1 MNDMGHNVEIRDG
14 KASFVENGRKH
25 RAWHKLGTVYDRPL
39 TVQEALH
46 GCHADYKVALQPLA
60 VITPDIRREMDYG
73 SVMALQLNNAIV
85 PKYMATMRLDTHKM
99 LGIVTENYGVVQ
111 NEDAFKFIDML
122 VTGKMA
128 DAEHTPVIETAGVLG
143 EGERVFITAK
153 FPEDIIL
160 DNEGNDRVEMYIVF
174 TTSHDGSGAVNCL
187 VTPVRVVCNNTL
199 NLAMKVNSG
208 KLSLRHSR
216 NVMDRL
222 DLRKKENAEFAY
234 KTLGMYDVYKN
245 SLELEFKHLQN
256 IMLAEQDLMR
266 ILAEVT
272 YEDDDLKIYKESK
285 VVYNA
290 EISKSAINRL
300 NRMRDVLEFGV
311 GQNSDDKGSGMW
323 LINGITTYFQ
333 NYANY
338 KSEETKFDNLMKG
351 DATRK
356 LQNAYKLVLSCNK

>member
-1 MNDMGHNVEIRDG
+1 MAHNIEIKEGR
-14 KASFVENGRKH
+14 ASFVENGRKS
-25 RAWHKLGTVYDRPL
+25 RAWHRLGTVYDRPL
-39 TVQEALH
+39 TVKEALH

-73 SVMALQLNNAIV
+73 SVMTLQLNNAIV

-122 VTGKMA
+122 VTGKLT

-143 EGERVFITAK
+143 EGERVFVTAK

-160 DNEGNDRVEMYIVF
+160 DNKGNDRVEMYIVF

-216 NVMDRL
+216 NVMNRL
-222 DLRKKENAEFAY
+222 DLRKKENAEFTY
-234 KTLGMYDVYKN
+234 KTLDMYDVYKN
-245 SLELEFKHLQN
+245 SLEKEFKHLQN

-272 YEDDDLKIYKESK
+272 YEDEDLKIFRKTK
-285 VVYNA
+285 DVYDCG
-290 EISKSAINRL
+290 ISKSASHRI
-300 NRMRDVLEFGV
+300 NRMRDIVESGI
-311 GQNSDDKGSGMW
+311 GQNSEDKGSALW
-323 LINGITTYFQ
+323 LINGITSYYQ
-333 NYANY
+333 NYATY
-338 KSEETKFDNLMKG
+338 KSNETKFDGIQNG
-351 DATRK
+351 TASRK
-356 LQNAYKLVLSCNK
+356 LQEAYNLVLSIK

>member
-1 MNDMGHNVEIRDG
+1 MSHCIEIRNG
-14 KASFVENGRKH
+14 KASFIENGRKA
-25 RAWHKLGTVYDRPL
+25 RAWHRLGTVYDRPL
-39 TVQEALH
+39 TVREALH

-60 VITPDIRREMDYG
+60 MITPDIKREMDYG

-85 PKYMATMRLDTHKM
+85 PKYMATIRLDTHQF

-111 NEDAFKFIDML
+111 NEDAFKFIDTL

-128 DAEHTPVIETAGVLG
+128 DDEHTPVIETAGVLG

-153 FPEDIIL
+153 FPEQIIL

-174 TTSHDGSGAVNCL
+174 TTSHDGTGAVNCL
-187 VTPVRVVCNNTL
+187 VTPIRVVCNNTL
-199 NLAMKVNSG
+199 NFAMRNNSG

-222 DLRKKENAEFAY
+222 DLRESENAEFVY
-234 KTLGMYDVYKN
+234 RTLNMYDIYKN
-245 SLELEFKHLQN
+245 SLEAEFKHLQN
-256 IMLAEQDLMR
+256 IKLAEQDLMK

-272 YEDDDLKIYKESK
+272 YEDEDLKIYKKSK
-285 VVYNA
+285 DVWNRD
-290 EISKSAINRL
+290 ISKSAINKIS
-300 NRMRDVLEFGV
+300 RMLDILDYGV
-311 GQNSDDKGSGMW
+311 GQDSDDRGSAMW
-323 LINGITTYFQ
+323 LINGITSYYQ

-351 DATRK
+351 EVTRR
-356 LQNAYKLVLSCNK
+356 LQKAYDLIQTYE

>member
-1 MNDMGHNVEIRDG
+1 MAHNIEIKEG
-14 KASFVENGRKH
+14 QASFVENGCKS
-25 RAWHKLGTVYDRPL
+25 RAWHRLGTVYDRPL
-39 TVQEALH
+39 TVKEALH

-73 SVMALQLNNAIV
+73 SVMALQLNNAIIS
-85 PKYMATMRLDTHKM
+85 KYMATMRLDTHKE

-122 VTGKMA
+122 VTGKIA

-160 DNEGNDRVEMYIVF
+160 DNKGNDRVEMYIVF

-216 NVMDRL
+216 NVMNRL
-222 DLRKKENAEFAY
+222 DLRKKENAEFTY
-234 KTLGMYDVYKN
+234 KTFGMYDVYKN
-245 SLELEFKHLQN
+245 SLEKEFKHLQN

-272 YEDDDLKIYKESK
+272 YEDEDLKIFRKSK
-285 VVYNA
+285 DVYDCG
-290 EISKSAINRL
+290 ISKRAFHRI
-300 NRMRDVLEFGV
+300 NRMRDIVESGI
-311 GQNSDDKGSGMW
+311 GQNSEDKGSALW
-323 LINGITTYFQ
+323 LINGITSYYQ
-333 NYANY
+333 NYATY
-338 KSEETKFDNLMKG
+338 KSCETKFDSIQNG
-351 DATRK
+351 TASRK
-356 LQNAYKLVLSCNK
+356 LQEAYNLVLSIE

>member
-1 MNDMGHNVEIRDG
+1 MAHNMEIRDG
-14 KASFVENGRKH
+14 RASFVENGRKG

-39 TVQEALH
+39 TVKEALH

-122 VTGKMA
+122 VTGKMT
-128 DAEHTPVIETAGVLG
+128 DAVHTPVIETAGVLG
-143 EGERVFITAK
+143 NGERVFITAK

-160 DNEGNDRVEMYIVF
+160 DNKGNDRVEMYIVF

-222 DLRKKENAEFAY
+222 DLRKKENAEFSF

-245 SLELEFKHLQN
+245 SLEKEFKHLQN
-256 IMLAEQDLMR
+256 IKLAEQDLMR
-266 ILAEVT
+266 ILAEVN
-272 YEDDDLKIYKESK
+272 YEDEDLKIFRKSK
-285 VVYNA
+285 DVYDCG
-290 EISKSAINRL
+290 ISKRASNRINT
-300 NRMRDVLEFGV
+300 MRDIVESGI
-311 GQNSDDKGSGMW
+311 GQDSEDKGSALW
-323 LINGITTYFQ
+323 LINGITSYYQ
-333 NYANY
+333 NYATY
-338 KSEETKFDNLMKG
+338 KSIETKFDSIQNG
-351 DATRK
+351 TASRK
-356 LQNAYKLVLSCNK
+356 LQEAYNLVLSI

>member
-1 MNDMGHNVEIRDG
+1 MGHNIHIKDG
-14 KASFVENGRKH
+14 KACFVENARKH

-85 PKYMATMRLDTHKM
+85 PKYMATMRLDTHQF
-99 LGIVTENYGVVQ
+99 LGIVTEDYGIVQ
-111 NEDAFKFIDML
+111 NEDAFKFIDTL
-122 VTGKMA
+122 VTGKLT

-143 EGERVFITAK
+143 KGERVFITAK
-153 FPEDIIL
+153 FPEQIIL
-160 DNEGNDRVEMYIVF
+160 DNKGNDRVEMYIVF
-174 TTSHDGSGAVNCL
+174 TTSHDGKGAVNCL
-187 VTPVRVVCNNTL
+187 VTPIRVVCNNTL
-199 NLAMKVNSG
+199 NFALRNHSG

-222 DLRKKENAEFAY
+222 DLRECENAEFVY
-234 KTLGMYDVYKN
+234 KTLNMYDIYKN
-245 SLELEFKHLQN
+245 SLEKEFKHLQN

-266 ILAEVT
+266 ILAEVA

-285 VVYNA
+285 EVYNA

-300 NRMRDVLEFGV
+300 NKMRDVLESGV
-311 GQNSDDKGSGMW
+311 GQDVEDKGSAMW
-323 LINGITTYFQ
+323 LINGITPYFQ

-338 KSEETKFDNLMKG
+338 KSEETKFDNVQNGPASK
-351 DATRK
+351 K
-356 LQNAYKLVLSCNK
+356 LQKAYGLVLSYE

>member
-1 MNDMGHNVEIRDG
+1 MAHNIEIKEGR
-14 KASFVENGRKH
+14 ASFVENGRKS
-25 RAWHKLGTVYDRPL
+25 RAWHRLGTVYDRPL
-39 TVQEALH
+39 TVKEALY

-122 VTGKMA
+122 VTGKLT

-143 EGERVFITAK
+143 EGERVFVTAK

-160 DNEGNDRVEMYIVF
+160 DNKGNDRVEMYIVF

-216 NVMDRL
+216 NVMNRL
-222 DLRKKENAEFAY
+222 DLRKKENAEFTY
-234 KTLGMYDVYKN
+234 KTLDMYDVYKN
-245 SLELEFKHLQN
+245 SLEKEFKHLQN

-272 YEDDDLKIYKESK
+272 YEDEDLKIFRKSK
-285 VVYNA
+285 DVYDCG
-290 EISKSAINRL
+290 ISQSAFHRI
-300 NRMRDVLEFGV
+300 NRMREIVESGI
-311 GQNSDDKGSGMW
+311 GQDSEDKGSALW
-323 LINGITTYFQ
+323 LINGITSYYQ
-333 NYANY
+333 NYAIY
-338 KSEETKFDNLMKG
+338 KSSETKFDSIQNG
-351 DATRK
+351 TASRK
-356 LQNAYKLVLSCNK
+356 LQEAYNLVLSIK

>member
-1 MNDMGHNVEIRDG
+1 MSHNIEIRNG
-14 KASFVENGRKH
+14 KASFVENGRQC
-25 RAWHKLGTVYDRPL
+25 RAWHRLGTVYNRPL
-39 TVQEALH
+39 TVSEALH
-46 GCHADYKVALQPLA
+46 GCRADYKVALQPLA

-85 PKYMATMRLDTHKM
+85 PKYMATMRLDTHQF
-99 LGIVTENYGVVQ
+99 LGIVTEDYGIVQ
-111 NEDAFKFIDML
+111 NEDAFKFIDTL
-122 VTGKMA
+122 LTGKVA

-153 FPEDIIL
+153 FPDQIIL
-160 DNEGNDRVEMYIVF
+160 DNKGNDRVEMYIVF
-174 TTSHDGSGAVNCL
+174 TTSHDGKGSVNCL
-187 VTPVRVVCNNTL
+187 VTPIRVVCNNTL
-199 NLAMKVNSG
+199 NLAMRNNSG

-222 DLRKKENAEFAY
+222 DLRECENAEFVY
-234 KTLGMYDVYKN
+234 KTLKMYDVYKN
-245 SLELEFKHLQN
+245 SLETEFKHLQN
-256 IMLAEQDLMR
+256 IKLAELDLMK

-272 YEDDDLKIYKESK
+272 YEDDDLKIYKESNE
-285 VVYNA
+285 VYDA
-290 EISKSAINRL
+290 EISRSAINRI
-300 NRMRDVLEFGV
+300 NKMRDVLEFGV
-311 GQNSDDKGSGMW
+311 GQNSDDRGSGMW
-323 LINGITTYFQ
+323 LINGITSYFQ

>member
-1 MNDMGHNVEIRDG
+1 MGHNVEIRDG

-25 RAWHKLGTVYDRPL
+25 RAWHKLGSVYDRPL

-128 DAEHTPVIETAGVLG
+128 DAGNTPVIETAGVLG

-153 FPEDIIL
+153 FPEQIIL
-160 DNEGNDRVEMYIVF
+160 DNKGNDRVEMYIVF
-174 TTSHDGSGAVNCL
+174 TTSHDGKGAVNCL
-187 VTPVRVVCNNTL
+187 VTPIRVVCNNTL
-199 NLAMKVNSG
+199 NFALRNHSG

-222 DLRKKENAEFAY
+222 DLRECENAEFVY
-234 KTLGMYDVYKN
+234 KTLNMYDIYKN
-245 SLELEFKHLQN
+245 SLEKEFKHLQN

-266 ILAEVT
+266 ILAEVA

-285 VVYNA
+285 EVYNA

-300 NRMRDVLEFGV
+300 NKMRDVLESGV
-311 GQNSDDKGSGMW
+311 GQDVEDKGSAMW
-323 LINGITTYFQ
+323 LINGITSYFQ

-338 KSEETKFDNLMKG
+338 KSEETKFDNIQNGPASK
-351 DATRK
+351 K
-356 LQNAYKLVLSCNK
+356 LQKAYDLILSFD

>member
-1 MNDMGHNVEIRDG
+1 MGHNIVIRDG
-14 KASFVENGRKH
+14 KDCFVENARKH

-60 VITPDIRREMDYG
+60 LITPDIRREMDYG

-111 NEDAFKFIDML
+111 NEDAFKFIDTL

-153 FPEDIIL
+153 FPEQIIL
-160 DNEGNDRVEMYIVF
+160 DNKGNDRVEMYIVF
-174 TTSHDGSGAVNCL
+174 TTSHDGTGAVNCL
-187 VTPVRVVCNNTL
+187 VTPIRVVCNNTL
-199 NLAMKVNSG
+199 NLAMRNNSG

-222 DLRKKENAEFAY
+222 DLRECENAEFVY
-234 KTLGMYDVYKN
+234 KTLKMYDVYKN
-245 SLELEFKHLQN
+245 SLETEFKHLQN
-256 IMLAEQDLMR
+256 IKLAELDLMK

-272 YEDDDLKIYKESK
+272 YEDDDLKIYKESNE
-285 VVYNA
+285 VYDA
-290 EISKSAINRL
+290 EISRSAINRI
-300 NRMRDVLEFGV
+300 NKMRDVLEFGV
-311 GQNSDDKGSGMW
+311 GQNSDDRGSGMW
-323 LINGITTYFQ
+323 LINGITSYFQ

-338 KSEETKFDNLMKG
+338 RSEETKYDSIQNGYAAK
-351 DATRK
+351 K
-356 LQNAYKLVLSCNK
+356 LQKAYDLILSFD

>member
-1 MNDMGHNVEIRDG
+1 MSHCIEIRNG
-14 KASFVENGRKH
+14 KASFIENGRKA
-25 RAWHKLGTVYDRPL
+25 RAWHRLGTVYDRPL
-39 TVQEALH
+39 TVREALH

-60 VITPDIRREMDYG
+60 MITPDIKREMDYG

-85 PKYMATMRLDTHKM
+85 PKYMATIRLDTHQF

-111 NEDAFKFIDML
+111 NEDAFKFIDTL

-128 DAEHTPVIETAGVLG
+128 DDEHTPVIETAGVLG

-153 FPEDIIL
+153 FPEQIIL

-174 TTSHDGSGAVNCL
+174 TTSHDGTGAVNCL
-187 VTPVRVVCNNTL
+187 VTPIRVVCNNTL
-199 NLAMKVNSG
+199 NFAMRNNSG

-222 DLRKKENAEFAY
+222 DLRESENAEFVY
-234 KTLGMYDVYKN
+234 RTLNMYDIYKN
-245 SLELEFKHLQN
+245 SLEAEFKHLQN
-256 IMLAEQDLMR
+256 IKLAEQDLMK

-272 YEDDDLKIYKESK
+272 YEDEDLKIFKKSK
-285 VVYNA
+285 DVWNRD
-290 EISKSAINRL
+290 ISKSAINKIS
-300 NRMRDVLEFGV
+300 RMLDILDYGV
-311 GQNSDDKGSGMW
+311 GQDSDDRSSAMW
-323 LINGITTYFQ
+323 LINGITSYYQ

-351 DATRK
+351 EVTRK
-356 LQNAYKLVLSCNK
+356 LQKAYDLIQTYE